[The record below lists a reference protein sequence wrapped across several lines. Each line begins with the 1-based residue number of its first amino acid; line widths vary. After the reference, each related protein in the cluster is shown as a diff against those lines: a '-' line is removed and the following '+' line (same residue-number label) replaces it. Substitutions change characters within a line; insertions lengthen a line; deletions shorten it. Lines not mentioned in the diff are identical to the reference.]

1 MKKLIIEVRMNEG
14 ARKADNSHVAYTP
27 PEIVADA
34 LACAEAGAAIVHFH
48 ARNPDG
54 TESNSTDDYREIL
67 AGIRAR
73 SNVMAHPTL
82 GRFRGGAGPEERLSH
97 IQALSENSNLRPDIA
112 PLDMGSNNLDFWD
125 PQEAAFKGDG
135 YIYANTTADLK
146 VMAGRLKTYGV
157 KPELAIWTIAN
168 ARLMGAFIDAGLLA
182 EPAFAVLF
190 LSGEGFLGGHPATSA
205 GLRAFV
211 DNLPARRI
219 EWSVLAHQ
227 ADLLRLAPEV
237 IALCGHISIGL
248 GDYAYPGLG
257 LPSNADLVRRVAEI
271 AKTMGREIATPDEA
285 RQMLG
290 A

>member
-14 ARKADNSHVAYTP
+14 AKKADNPHVAYTP
-27 PEIVADA
+27 SEIIADA
-34 LACAEAGAAIVHFH
+34 LACAEAGAAITHFH
-48 ARNPDG
+48 ARNADG
-54 TESNSTDDYREIL
+54 TESNATEDYREIL
-67 AGIRAR
+67 AGIRAH
-73 SNVMAHPTL
+73 SNVLVHPTL
-82 GRFRGGAGPEERLSH
+82 GRFRGGAGPDERLSH
-97 IQALSENSNLRPDIA
+97 IQALSEHSNLRPDIA

-125 PQEAAFKGDG
+125 PEASAFKGDG
-135 YIYANTTADLK
+135 YIYANTTADLRT
-146 VMAGRLKTYGV
+146 MAGRLKDYRV

-211 DNLPARRI
+211 DTLPARRI

-227 ADLLRLAPEV
+227 ADLLRLAPEI
-237 IALCGHISIGL
+237 IALGGHISIGL
-248 GDYAYPGLG
+248 GDYAYPELG
-257 LPSNADLVRRVAEI
+257 RPSNADLVRRVVSI
-271 AKTMGREIATPDEA
+271 ANTMGREVATPDEA
-285 RQMLG
+285 REMLG